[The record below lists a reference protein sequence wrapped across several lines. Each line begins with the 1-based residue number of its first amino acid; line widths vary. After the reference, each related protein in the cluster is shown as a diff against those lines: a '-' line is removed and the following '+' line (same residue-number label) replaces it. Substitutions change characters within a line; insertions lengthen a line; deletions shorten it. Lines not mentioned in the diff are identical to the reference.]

1 MIVGVVLAAGRGQRF
16 GGAKLMQ
23 PLRGCPLLSYA
34 VEAALA
40 SRLDRVIVVRP
51 RSHPE
56 WETVVKSSA
65 ERLAYL
71 SNPDPGR
78 GQMSSLKLAL
88 GSMAATVEAAVVLLA
103 DMPLVAPPLI
113 DALLVS
119 FRKDGRSVVPVCDG
133 RWRHPRLLA
142 AELFPE
148 FLALDDDAAGGD
160 LLEARRAEIGALE
173 FSDARQFLDV
183 DRRGDLAHLERILSA
198 ES

>member
-1 MIVGVVLAAGRGQRF
+1 VIVGVVLAAGRGHRF

-23 PLRGCPLLSYA
+23 PLRGRPLLSYA

-142 AELFPE
+142 AGLFPE

-183 DRRGDLAHLERILSA
+183 DRPGDLAHLERILSA